1 MDDCELAII
10 GGGPAGVST
19 ALFLAHADPSLID
32 RIVVLEK
39 ETYPRDKFCGG
50 ALGLRGDSI
59 LAEIGVRVE
68 VPSVEIKGL
77 SLATAA
83 GSVCEHLREPI
94 GRVVRRIEFD
104 HELARVAR
112 KRGIRIEE
120 GAAVAK
126 IELGEQGVTLDTARG
141 PLRAAAVIGAD
152 GVGSVVRR
160 TLGLPAGKLRAQV
173 VELDTEEVAGD
184 PARDVLHFDIADQ
197 DFVGYVWDFPTLVD
211 GQPLICR
218 GIYHLKL
225 DDKKVDIV
233 AMLAQRLRERGLSIE
248 RYRLKRFS
256 ERGFEP
262 HLPYA
267 APRMALVGEAA
278 GIDALSGEG
287 IAQAIE
293 YGAFA
298 GPYLADKLA
307 QRDFRFHDWQSKFG
321 RSKLGFDLRFRE
333 RLVPYAFGR
342 HRARI
347 ERHLLLMP
355 EFVTCSMQQF
365 AGLPVDNLGF
375 ARAAAGTAFRVLRSK
390 LPWSRTI

>member
-1 MDDCELAII
+1 M
-10 GGGPAGVST
+10 
-19 ALFLAHADPSLID
+19 
-32 RIVVLEK
+32 
-39 ETYPRDKFCGG
+39 
-50 ALGLRGDSI
+50 
-59 LAEIGVRVE
+59 LAEIGVRVD
-68 VPSVEIKGL
+68 VPSVEVKGL

-83 GSVCEHLREPI
+83 GSVCERLAEPI
-94 GRVVRRIEFD
+94 GRVVRRIEYD

-112 KRGIRIEE
+112 GRGIRIEE
-120 GAAVAK
+120 GAAVSK
-126 IELGEQGVTLDTARG
+126 LEVDGDGVTIETARG
-141 PLRAAAVIGAD
+141 NMRASAVVGAD

-160 TLGLPAGKLRAQV
+160 ALGLPAGKLRAQV
-173 VELDTEEVAGD
+173 VELDTEEVASD
-184 PARDVLHFDIADQ
+184 PGREVLHFDIADR
-197 DFVGYVWDFPTLVD
+197 DFVGYEWDFPTLVD
-211 GQPLICR
+211 GRPLVCR
-218 GIYHLKL
+218 GVYHLKI
-225 DDKKVDIV
+225 DERKVDIV
-233 AMLAQRLRERGLSIE
+233 AMLGERLRKRGLSIE

-262 HLPYA
+262 HLAYA
-267 APRMALVGEAA
+267 GPRMALVGEAA

-307 QRDFRFHDWQSKFG
+307 QADFRFQDWQSRFG

-347 ERHLLLMP
+347 EKHLLLMP

-375 ARAAAGTAFRVLRSK
+375 ARAAAGTAVRVLRSK
-390 LPWSRTI
+390 LPWSRSV